1 MRFLRVIVIFVIL
14 LSISCGKSGGIRNLD
29 DLNGKTLGI
38 KKGTVV
44 GDLAL
49 EVIPTAKLKF
59 FPDLDEMLI
68 DLQRGG
74 IDAMVDDVP
83 PLLNLAA
90 KQPGLMVLDKLITED
105 DYAFA
110 TAMNRPEMKAVVD
123 KVINDLRRDGTYT
136 AMMNRWFPEV
146 GEPGRMPEIRLEA
159 TNGVLKFGT
168 AAVTEPFSFF
178 DSSGKV
184 VGFDV
189 ELAHYV
195 ARELGMGIEVRNMP
209 FRSLIPN
216 VIAHK
221 VDIVGGCITITAARE
236 RHVLFSIP
244 NYKGGVGALVLK

>member
-1 MRFLRVIVIFVIL
+1 MKFIRVIVL
-14 LSISCGKSGGIRNLD
+14 LVVLFMVSCGKSGGIKNLN
-29 DLNGKTLGI
+29 DLSGRTLGI

-49 EVIPTAKLKF
+49 GVIPTAKLKF
-59 FPDLDEMLI
+59 FPDLDAMLI

-83 PLLNLAA
+83 ALINLAA
-90 KQPGLMVLDKLITED
+90 KKPGLMVLPKLITED

-110 TAMNRPEMKAVVD
+110 TAQNRPEMKAVVD
-123 KVINDLRRDGTYT
+123 KVIQDIKRDGTYT
-136 AMMNRWFPEV
+136 AMINRWFPEV
-146 GEPGRMPEIRLEA
+146 GEPGKMPEIRLEA
-159 TNGVLKFGT
+159 KNGILKFGT
-168 AAVTEPFSFF
+168 AAVTEPFAFF

-195 ARELGMGIEVRNMP
+195 ARELGMGIEVKNMP
-209 FRSLIPN
+209 FRSLLPN

-236 RHVLFSIP
+236 QHVLFSIS
-244 NYKGGVGALVLK
+244 NYQGGVGALVLK